1 MGGSESCFVVP
12 CTLNFKGLM
21 RWCLGD
27 RQEVLG
33 GGVGGGGL
41 LLNKLITE

>member
-33 GGVGGGGL
+33 GGGL